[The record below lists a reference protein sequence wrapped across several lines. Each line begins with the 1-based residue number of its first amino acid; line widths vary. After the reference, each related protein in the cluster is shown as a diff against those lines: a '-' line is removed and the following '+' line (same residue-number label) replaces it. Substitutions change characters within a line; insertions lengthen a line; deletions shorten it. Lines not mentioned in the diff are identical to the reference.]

1 MNQIKLISTLIDNLN
16 NMYAEEGTYKFWT
29 LSVVDDKH
37 WLFSHFE
44 LDIEKDEI
52 VNLKWFSVRNV
63 NIFFNVLK
71 SNYEKD
77 GGDNEYN
84 SIVNWTGF
92 EQTIEAWRM

>member
-29 LSVVDDKH
+29 LSVVDDRH
-37 WLFSHFE
+37 LLFSHFE

-77 GGDNEYN
+77 GGDKEYN
-84 SIVNWTGF
+84 SIVNWAGF
-92 EQTIEAWRM
+92 EQIVQSWAI

>member
-1 MNQIKLISTLIDNLN
+1 MNLSSLISTLIDNLN

-29 LSVVDDKH
+29 LSVVDDRH
-37 WLFSHFE
+37 LLFSHFE
-44 LDIEKDEI
+44 LDIVKDEI